1 MGEEEEDE
9 PLDVVQPHTVVDP
22 GTVVVKSRDALVA
35 NWAWFR
41 VWRSS
46 VKGLEIG
53 IFVIYRGPM
62 YGWKAYSKVEKSLQC
77 LDLAGRDNMHV
88 EHSLSEYMTLS
99 IGYLS
104 SSDDMLSSLITP
116 ASAIQVQGLGLR
128 VEGPEDLGFRI
139 EGLVLQ
145 ILGWGLRVP
154 RIRIEIEGEALKPCS
169 KKIPKRSYNVLTVT
183 T

>member
-1 MGEEEEDE
+1 
-9 PLDVVQPHTVVDP
+9 
-22 GTVVVKSRDALVA
+22 
-35 NWAWFR
+35 
-41 VWRSS
+41 
-46 VKGLEIG
+46 
-53 IFVIYRGPM
+53 
-62 YGWKAYSKVEKSLQC
+62 
-77 LDLAGRDNMHV
+77 MHV

-145 ILGWGLRVP
+145 ILG
-154 RIRIEIEGEALKPCS
+154 
-169 KKIPKRSYNVLTVT
+169 
-183 T
+183 